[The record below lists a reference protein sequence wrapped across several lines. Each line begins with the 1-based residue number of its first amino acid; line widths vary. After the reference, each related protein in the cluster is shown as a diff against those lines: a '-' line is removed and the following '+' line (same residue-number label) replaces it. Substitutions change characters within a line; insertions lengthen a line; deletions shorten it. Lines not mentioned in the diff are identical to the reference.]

1 MFADISIY
9 KSYTTL
15 ESYGYSSRD
24 TLISSF
30 GSDNAE
36 YIFLSS
42 HFGSSVADRD
52 IRRSLLTKSS
62 SRKIFSEVIP
72 ESSVSWYESVLN
84 VDQFYDTDSFTRS
97 NILVVKPNISSG
109 SKGVFILRPDED
121 WSLLKTKLEN
131 SIDLSM
137 DNMLHIEP
145 YVPNTGIKYYCE
157 GIYAAGNLYMIVGE
171 SLMGG
176 CEGLTPIGSRYLA
189 YFSSD
194 QVQSA
199 TPPMFSNLI
208 KCLQKFFREVSIGD
222 TFFNCDFF
230 ETSDH
235 NIHLIEL
242 SPRPGG
248 NFLPVVFGHVW
259 GINVFDYYY
268 NYLID
273 RISPLAMPQCRAK
286 YIGNNE
292 FL

>member
-1 MFADISIY
+1 
-9 KSYTTL
+9 
-15 ESYGYSSRD
+15 
-24 TLISSF
+24 
-30 GSDNAE
+30 
-36 YIFLSS
+36 
-42 HFGSSVADRD
+42 
-52 IRRSLLTKSS
+52 
-62 SRKIFSEVIP
+62 
-72 ESSVSWYESVLN
+72 
-84 VDQFYDTDSFTRS
+84 
-97 NILVVKPNISSG
+97 
-109 SKGVFILRPDED
+109 
-121 WSLLKTKLEN
+121 
-131 SIDLSM
+131 
-137 DNMLHIEP
+137 
-145 YVPNTGIKYYCE
+145 
-157 GIYAAGNLYMIVGE
+157 MIVGE

-194 QVQSA
+194 QVQSD

-273 RISPLAMPQCRAK
+273 RTIPSLAMPSSVEQNILVTMNSQLNNKSCKILQGLLFVAQ
-286 YIGNNE
+286 YLSSMYPNIGI
-292 FL
+292 FVRDDQ

>member
-1 MFADISIY
+1 MRLIQLGGATYQANLLAYLHEKNYNLDLICLDPYKDNPGHLFADISIY

-84 VDQFYDTDSFTRS
+84 VDQFYDTDYFTRS

-121 WSLLKTKLEN
+121 WSLLK
-131 SIDLSM
+131 I
-137 DNMLHIEP
+137 
-145 YVPNTGIKYYCE
+145 
-157 GIYAAGNLYMIVGE
+157 A
-171 SLMGG
+171 
-176 CEGLTPIGSRYLA
+176 
-189 YFSSD
+189 
-194 QVQSA
+194 
-199 TPPMFSNLI
+199 
-208 KCLQKFFREVSIGD
+208 
-222 TFFNCDFF
+222 
-230 ETSDH
+230 
-235 NIHLIEL
+235 
-242 SPRPGG
+242 
-248 NFLPVVFGHVW
+248 
-259 GINVFDYYY
+259 
-268 NYLID
+268 
-273 RISPLAMPQCRAK
+273 
-286 YIGNNE
+286 
-292 FL
+292 